1 MPGRTRMDLYR
12 RSRQVEMPE
21 MPGEEKEQG
30 SWSERPD
37 ARRLWPRLL
46 TGLLAGAA
54 ATWIMTNYQ
63 VKSEDWLKQVSSPA
77 NEQHEPGGQSQ
88 AQRQSH
94 DNPTVTV
101 AHHLS
106 RALRGRDVSQRHKQL
121 AGNLVHYGFGT
132 LNGALFALLS
142 DLLPWRMPLR
152 GLAFGA
158 GLWAAADETTLPA
171 LGFSGWW
178 PDYPV
183 SAHVKG
189 LAAHLVYGLSLDLIH
204 SGMREVQERIALPDF
219 DAVGLAEAEDD
230 EFLNRPYDE
239 VLDEE
244 FPGRSARPAA
254 QFRPRA
260 YRAEEAYEQEQPG
273 RKRAA

>member
-1 MPGRTRMDLYR
+1 MPGRTRMDLYK
-12 RSRQVEMPE
+12 RSRQVELPE
-21 MPGEEKEQG
+21 LPGEE
-30 SWSERPD
+30 SERPGS
-37 ARRLWPRLL
+37 RRLWPRLL

-63 VKSEDWLKQVSSPA
+63 VKAEEWLRRASSPA
-77 NEQHEPGGQSQ
+77 RGHNEPGAQSQ
-88 AQRQSH
+88 APQESH
-94 DNPTVTV
+94 ENSTVTV
-101 AHHLS
+101 ANHLS
-106 RALRGRDVSQRHKQL
+106 RALRGRNVSERHKQL

-132 LNGALFALLS
+132 INGGLFALLG
-142 DLLPWRMPLR
+142 DLLPLRMPLR

-183 SAHVKG
+183 SAHARG
-189 LAAHLVYGLSLDLIH
+189 LAAHLVYGLSLDLVH
-204 SGMREVQERIALPDF
+204 SGMREIQERLALPDF
-219 DAVGLAEAEDD
+219 DSVGLAEAEDD
-230 EFLNRPYDE
+230 QFLDRPYDE

-244 FPGRSARPAA
+244 FPGRAARPAA